1 MKLADIETFVVGTPP
16 PGFGGRY
23 FIFVALRT
31 ACGIT
36 GYGEIYSASFSPH
49 LTAKMAEDMFARYL
63 EGTDPHNIEMFIR
76 RAHGS
81 GFSHRPD
88 PTVWGVASGLEIAM
102 MDILGKA
109 HDMPCYDLLGGKV
122 QERLRTYTYLY
133 PESGQDAGTFYS
145 DPLLSAECAAR
156 NVADG
161 FTAVK
166 FDPAGQY
173 TVCDGR
179 LADREALSR
188 SRDFCR
194 HIRDAVGDKA
204 DMLFGTH
211 GQFTAAGALQLA
223 DAIAPFGPLWFEEPV
238 PPDNPAE
245 MAKVARASSI
255 PIAAGERLCGASEFA
270 AFIDAGAVAIVQPN
284 LGRAGGMR
292 EAVKIAAL
300 AAVRHVMVAPH
311 LYCGPIVAAAN
322 IQFATAI
329 PNFLLLESIQ
339 KMDGF
344 HSTLLTTP
352 LTWEDGYI
360 LPSDKPG
367 LGVELNEDVAR
378 AHPYDGH
385 QLHLEMG
392 QNPYNPRIDQPFA
405 GG

>member
-1 MKLADIETFVVGTPP
+1 
-16 PGFGGRY
+16 
-23 FIFVALRT
+23 
-31 ACGIT
+31 
-36 GYGEIYSASFSPH
+36 
-49 LTAKMAEDMFARYL
+49 
-63 EGTDPHNIEMFIR
+63 
-76 RAHGS
+76 
-81 GFSHRPD
+81 
-88 PTVWGVASGLEIAM
+88 

-133 PESGQDAGTFYS
+133 PEAGQDAGTFYS

-173 TVCDGR
+173 TVFDGR
-179 LADREALSR
+179 LADRAALGR

-211 GQFTAAGALQLA
+211 GQFTAAGALQMA

-284 LGRAGGMR
+284 LGRAGGLR

-329 PNFLLLESIQ
+329 PNFLILESIQ

-344 HSTLLTTP
+344 HSALLTTP
-352 LTWEDGYI
+352 LQWNEGYI
-360 LPSDKPG
+360 LPSDRPG
-367 LGVELNEDVAR
+367 LGVELNEEVAR
-378 AHPYDGH
+378 AHPYKGH

-392 QNPYNPRIDQPFA
+392 QNPYNPHID
-405 GG
+405 